1 MSKSKSINAQMS
13 EDERALFSENIAQQ
27 ANVEVEQEVPDWHRA
42 QAFEQH
48 FETENNKAK
57 GHSINWGVWL
67 GVPSLSMAC
76 SAFAI
81 TIVMTFMQD
90 KGFDQQAF
98 DKQVTAMIDQQVQQK
113 VAAQLATTLA
123 NKDNSDIER
132 LVNLKL
138 REFAAEQQVILANY
152 RTDISEQQQSNN
164 LALAGYVIGAS
175 RKERKEDMSDF
186 ISFFNAQRQDEQLAQ
201 KIKFQQLERE
211 ISFKNIGLKQNST
224 VDYSSTKPEN
234 TKG

>member
-1 MSKSKSINAQMS
+1 MSKPTSKNAQMN
-13 EDERALFSENIAQQ
+13 EDERTSVSESIAHQ
-27 ANVEVEQEVPDWHRA
+27 ASVEVEQEVPDWHRA

-48 FETENNKAK
+48 FEAEHNKVK
-57 GHSINWGVWL
+57 GRSINWGMWL

-76 SAFAI
+76 SAVAI
-81 TIVMTFMQD
+81 TIVMSFMQD
-90 KGFDQQAF
+90 KGFDQQVF
-98 DKQVTAMIDQQVQQK
+98 DKQVTTMIDQQVQQK
-113 VAAQLATTLA
+113 VAAQLTSTLA

-186 ISFFNAQRQDEQLAQ
+186 ISFYNAQRQDEQLAQ

-211 ISFKNIGLKQNST
+211 ISFQNIGLEQNSKI
-224 VDYSSTKPEN
+224 DNSSTKPVN

>member
-13 EDERALFSENIAQQ
+13 EGERALFSENIAQQ

-90 KGFDQQAF
+90 KGFVQQAF
-98 DKQVTAMIDQQVQQK
+98 DKQVTAMIAQQVQQK

-211 ISFKNIGLKQNST
+211 ISFQNIGLKQNST

>member
-1 MSKSKSINAQMS
+1 M
-13 EDERALFSENIAQQ
+13 
-27 ANVEVEQEVPDWHRA
+27 
-42 QAFEQH
+42 
-48 FETENNKAK
+48 
-57 GHSINWGVWL
+57 
-67 GVPSLSMAC
+67 
-76 SAFAI
+76 
-81 TIVMTFMQD
+81 
-90 KGFDQQAF
+90 
-98 DKQVTAMIDQQVQQK
+98 
-113 VAAQLATTLA
+113 A

-175 RKERKEDMSDF
+175 RKERKEDMSDV

-201 KIKFQQLERE
+201 RIKFQQLERE
-211 ISFKNIGLKQNST
+211 ISFKNIALEQNNK
-224 VDYSSTKPEN
+224 VDNSSTKPVN